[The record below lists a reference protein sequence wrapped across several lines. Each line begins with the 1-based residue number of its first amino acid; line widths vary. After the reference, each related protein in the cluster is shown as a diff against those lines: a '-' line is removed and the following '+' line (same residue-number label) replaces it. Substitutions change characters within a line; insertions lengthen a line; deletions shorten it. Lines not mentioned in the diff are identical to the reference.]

1 MAEPLSASQLLRLSD
16 ALAESGRRLAHLERT
31 GRGESAEAE
40 RERAWAWRRIE
51 EVRHGYDSP

>member
-1 MAEPLSASQLLRLSD
+1 MTDRPTARDLARLSD
-16 ALAESGRRLAHLERT
+16 ALAESARRLAHLERT